1 MVDLNGVNCLLMT
14 PFDAKGNVD
23 FDSLAGVTDD
33 VIKGGVNS
41 VVANGK
47 IGEFEVLTHTE
58 RREIIDMMVSYVG
71 GKVPV
76 GFGIINATYE
86 EGISLSKHA
95 ASVGADFVMSRP
107 PVDGDINRYFTE
119 IADQIALMPYD
130 QGTRG
135 ELSIKEDILPL
146 CEKSENIVGLKISG
160 NPDKIIEAKQLLDV
174 PVLCGW
180 DLMSL
185 LAYEMGSD
193 GVISGSAC
201 LVPEDEVEM
210 YKYSMSNNWNAA
222 RDIYYNKVLPLLNY
236 CTFDPFAY
244 SVCKY
249 VLYWKG
255 LIKTKDVRLPN
266 PDAGDKRVRE
276 LYEMLKIIDIDIKDD
291 LVELNG

>member
-14 PFDAKGNVD
+14 PFDSTGNVD
-23 FDSLAGVTDD
+23 FDSLAVVADD

-47 IGEFEVLTHTE
+47 IGEFEVLTQAE
-58 RREIIDMMVSYVG
+58 RREIIDMMVSHVG

-95 ASVGADFVMSRP
+95 ASAGADFVMSRP
-107 PVDGDINRYFTE
+107 PIDGDINKYFTE
-119 IADQIALMPYD
+119 ISEMISLMPYD

-146 CEKSENIVGLKISG
+146 YNNSENIIGLKISG
-160 NPDKIIEAKQLLDV
+160 NPDKIIEAKQLLDI

-201 LVPEDEVEM
+201 LVPEYEVQM
-210 YKYSMSNNWNAA
+210 HKYSRLNDWDAA
-222 RDIYYNKVLPLLNY
+222 REIYYNKVLPLLNY

-255 LIKTKDVRLPN
+255 LTETKDVRLPN
-266 PDAGDKRVRE
+266 PDAGAYRVKE
-276 LYEMLKIIDIDIKDD
+276 LYKMLKMIGIDIKDD
-291 LVELNG
+291 LVELDD